1 MSRKIE
7 TKEKIKTAFID
18 LVHEK
23 GFEAM
28 TVSDIAR
35 KCDINRGTFYLHY
48 VDKYDLMNKLEEEV
62 MFDLEAIILK
72 DSGQKEAEDSLELIP
87 YDEILEALVYVKGE
101 FDFVKAIAS
110 PGGDPNFMQTLK
122 SIIGQLID
130 IKVKQSDRVKFDKIE
145 NLDVPEDYAIEI
157 LLSSIVGIMTLWIK
171 KDGKES
177 PEEIA
182 HMITKA
188 KLLSPYELLL

>member
-1 MSRKIE
+1 MSRKMA
-7 TKEKIKTAFID
+7 TKEKIKAAFID

-35 KCDINRGTFYLHY
+35 RCDINRGTFYLHY

-72 DSGQKEAEDSLELIP
+72 DSDQEGEATQLIP
-87 YDEILEALVYVKGE
+87 YEEILEALVYVKAE
-101 FDFVKAIAS
+101 FEFVKAIAS

-130 IKVKQSDRVKFDKIE
+130 IKVKQSHRVKFE

>member
-1 MSRKIE
+1 MNRKTE
-7 TKEKIKTAFID
+7 TKEKIKEAFID

-35 KCDINRGTFYLHY
+35 RCDINRGTFYLHY

-72 DSGQKEAEDSLELIP
+72 DSGQKEAEESLELIP

-130 IKVKQSDRVKFDKIE
+130 IKVKQSNRVKFEKIE
-145 NLDVPEDYAIEI
+145 KLDVPEDYAIEI

-188 KLLSPYELLL
+188 KVLSPYDLLL

>member
-1 MSRKIE
+1 MSRKMA
-7 TKEKIKTAFID
+7 TKEKIKAAFID

-35 KCDINRGTFYLHY
+35 RCDINRGTFYLHY

-62 MFDLEAIILK
+62 MYDLEAIILK
-72 DSGQKEAEDSLELIP
+72 DSDQDQDQEGEATQLIP
-87 YDEILEALVYVKGE
+87 YEEILEALVYVKAE
-101 FDFVKAIAS
+101 FEFVKAIAS

-130 IKVKQSDRVKFDKIE
+130 IKVKQSHRVKFEK
-145 NLDVPEDYAIEI
+145 LDLPEDYAIEI

-182 HMITKA
+182 PMITKA
-188 KLLSPYELLL
+188 KLLSPYELLM

>member
-7 TKEKIKTAFID
+7 TKEKIKAAFID

-72 DSGQKEAEDSLELIP
+72 NSGQKEAEESLELIP
-87 YDEILEALVYVKGE
+87 YDEIL
-101 FDFVKAIAS
+101 
-110 PGGDPNFMQTLK
+110 
-122 SIIGQLID
+122 
-130 IKVKQSDRVKFDKIE
+130 
-145 NLDVPEDYAIEI
+145 
-157 LLSSIVGIMTLWIK
+157 
-171 KDGKES
+171 
-177 PEEIA
+177 
-182 HMITKA
+182 
-188 KLLSPYELLL
+188 

>member
-7 TKEKIKTAFID
+7 TKEKIKAAFID

-177 PEEIA
+177 LEEIA

>member
-1 MSRKIE
+1 MNRKTE
-7 TKEKIKTAFID
+7 TKEKIKAAFIE

-35 KCDINRGTFYLHY
+35 RCDINRGTFYLHY

-62 MFDLEAIILK
+62 MYDLEAIILK
-72 DSGQKEAEDSLELIP
+72 DPDQDQVGEVTQLIP
-87 YDEILEALVYVKGE
+87 YEEILEALVYVKAE
-101 FDFVKAIAS
+101 FKFVKAIAS

-122 SIIGQLID
+122 SIIEQLID
-130 IKVKQSDRVKFDKIE
+130 IKIKQSNRLKFEKID
-145 NLDVPEDYAIEI
+145 LPEDYAIEI

-177 PEEIA
+177 PEQIA

>member
-1 MSRKIE
+1 MNRKTE
-7 TKEKIKTAFID
+7 TKEKIKAAFID

-35 KCDINRGTFYLHY
+35 RCDINRGTFYLHY

-62 MFDLEAIILK
+62 MYDLEAIILK
-72 DSGQKEAEDSLELIP
+72 DSDQDQDQEGEATQLIP
-87 YDEILEALVYVKGE
+87 YDEILEALVYVKAE
-101 FDFVKAIAS
+101 FAFVKAIAS

-130 IKVKQSDRVKFDKIE
+130 MKVKQSNRLKFEKID
-145 NLDVPEDYAIEI
+145 LPEDYAIEI
-157 LLSSIVGIMTLWIK
+157 LLSSIVGIITLWIK

>member
-1 MSRKIE
+1 MSRKMA
-7 TKEKIKTAFID
+7 TKEKIKAAFID

-35 KCDINRGTFYLHY
+35 RCDINRGTFYLHY

-72 DSGQKEAEDSLELIP
+72 DSDQEGEATQLIP
-87 YDEILEALVYVKGE
+87 YEEILEALVYVKAE
-101 FDFVKAIAS
+101 FEFVKAIAS

-130 IKVKQSDRVKFDKIE
+130 IKVKQSHRVKFEK
-145 NLDVPEDYAIEI
+145 LDLPEDYAIEI

-188 KLLSPYELLL
+188 KLLSPYELLM

>member
-1 MSRKIE
+1 MSRKME
-7 TKEKIKTAFID
+7 TKEKIKAAFID

-35 KCDINRGTFYLHY
+35 RCDINRGTFYLHY

-72 DSGQKEAEDSLELIP
+72 DSDQEGEATQLIP
-87 YDEILEALVYVKGE
+87 YEEILEALVYVKAE
-101 FDFVKAIAS
+101 FEFVKAIAS

-130 IKVKQSDRVKFDKIE
+130 IKVKQSHRVKFEK
-145 NLDVPEDYAIEI
+145 LDLPEDYAIEI

-188 KLLSPYELLL
+188 KLLSPYELLM

>member
-1 MSRKIE
+1 MSRKME
-7 TKEKIKTAFID
+7 TKEKIKAAFID

-35 KCDINRGTFYLHY
+35 RCDINRGTFYLHY

-72 DSGQKEAEDSLELIP
+72 DSGHKEAKEPLELIP

-130 IKVKQSDRVKFDKIE
+130 MKVKQSNRVKFEK
-145 NLDVPEDYAIEI
+145 LDLPEDYAIEI

-188 KLLSPYELLL
+188 KLLSPYELLM

>member
-7 TKEKIKTAFID
+7 TKEKIKAAFID

>member
-1 MSRKIE
+1 MSRKMV
-7 TKEKIKTAFID
+7 TKEKIKAAFID

-35 KCDINRGTFYLHY
+35 RCDINRGTFYLHY

-62 MFDLEAIILK
+62 MYDLEAIILK
-72 DSGQKEAEDSLELIP
+72 DPDQDQVGEVTQLIP
-87 YDEILEALVYVKGE
+87 YEEILEALVYVKAK
-101 FDFVKAIAS
+101 FKFVKAIAS

-130 IKVKQSDRVKFDKIE
+130 IKIKQSNRLKFEKID
-145 NLDVPEDYAIEI
+145 LPEDYAIEI
-157 LLSSIVGIMTLWIK
+157 LLSSIVGIITLWIK

-177 PEEIA
+177 LEEIA